1 MNAKIVKIAAKAVP
15 VVKKLAPVIVSAG
28 VSAYQAFSDQKAVAH
43 VDDLEKRIK
52 DLEML
57 FKK

>member
-15 VVKKLAPVIVSAG
+15 VVKKLAPVIGAAAI
-28 VSAYQAFSDQKAVAH
+28 SAYQAFSDQKAAVH

-52 DLEML
+52 DLEVL

>member
-28 VSAYQAFSDQKAVAH
+28 ISAYQAFSEQQSAAH
-43 VDDLEKRIK
+43 VSDLEKRIK

>member
-1 MNAKIVKIAAKAVP
+1 MNAKIVKVAAKAVP
-15 VVKKLAPVIVSAG
+15 VAKKLAPVIASAAF
-28 VSAYQAFSDQKAVAH
+28 SAYQAFSEQKASAH